1 MDSGIA
7 VAPSPAQAIASVES
21 GAEKRFTPC
30 RDGQM
35 VWRFWGSPEAPPL
48 VLMHGGYGSWMHWI
62 RVIPALS
69 QRYYVIAPDT
79 PGLGESA
86 TVPKPYT
93 PDSIAEIVSRGL
105 DIILPPPRR
114 FHLAGFSFGSI
125 VGGPVCRLQGE
136 RAISFTMLG
145 AAGMGLRRVTTEALG
160 KREPGMTEAQIL
172 AQQRR
177 NLEIFMI
184 SDPAKIDDLAVHIQ
198 STNTAQARTQ
208 SRKFART
215 ATLAETLPHIKARMH
230 ALWGELDVTAAPYW
244 EERFTLLRSVQPDMP
259 IRLLPGIGHWA
270 AYEGPEQVIAAF
282 EELIV

>member
-1 MDSGIA
+1 MDSGTA
-7 VAPSPAQAIASVES
+7 TAPTPAHSVAGVDA
-21 GAEKRFTPC
+21 GAEKCFTPC
-30 RDGQM
+30 CEGQM
-35 VWRFWGSPEAPPL
+35 VWRLWGAPEATPL

-62 RVIPALS
+62 KVIPMLAE
-69 QRYYVIAPDT
+69 RYYVIAPDT

-86 TVPKPYT
+86 AVPKPYT
-93 PDSIAEIVSRGL
+93 PDSLAEIVARGL
-105 DIILPPPRR
+105 DMVLPERR

-160 KREPGMTEAQIL
+160 KREPGMTEVQIL

-184 SDPAKIDDLAVHIQ
+184 SDPAKIDALAVHIQ
-198 STNTAQARTQ
+198 TTNTAQARTQ
-208 SRKFART
+208 SRKFARA
-215 ATLAETLPHIKARMH
+215 ATLAETLPHIKARLH

-244 EERFTLLRSVQPDMP
+244 EERYALLRSVQPDMT

-270 AYEGPEQVIAAF
+270 AYEGPEQVVAAF

>member
-1 MDSGIA
+1 MDSGTATAPTPAHA
-7 VAPSPAQAIASVES
+7 VAGVDA
-21 GAEKRFTPC
+21 GAAKRFTPC
-30 RDGQM
+30 CEGQM
-35 VWRFWGSPEAPPL
+35 VWRVWGAPEATPL

-62 RVIPALS
+62 KVIPKLAE
-69 QRYYVIAPDT
+69 RYYVIAPDT

-93 PDSIAEIVSRGL
+93 PDSLAEIVARGL
-105 DIILPPPRR
+105 DMVLPERR

-184 SDPAKIDDLAVHIQ
+184 SDPARIDALAVHIQ
-198 STNTAQARTQ
+198 TTNTAQARTQ
-208 SRKFART
+208 SRKFARA
-215 ATLAETLPHIKARMH
+215 ATLAETLPHIKARLH

-244 EERFTLLRSVQPDMP
+244 EERYALLRSVQPDMP

-270 AYEGPEQVIAAF
+270 AYEGPEQVVAAF